1 MGERAQREREE
12 AEQQK
17 QRELEEAAE
26 RSRRAHEEGVRAETV
41 RQAEAERSALEQERK
56 AIVSAFLKEHGY
68 SSVEAPKRKMLK
80 TKYPIHTA
88 AKKGD
93 PKIVAALLEE
103 GANPVKKNSA
113 GQTAM
118 QIAQQKNK
126 NGSHA
131 DVLCALGGA

>member
-1 MGERAQREREE
+1 MGRHEAEERAQREREE

-26 RSRRAHEEGVRAETV
+26 RSAETV
-41 RQAEAERSALEQERK
+41 RQAEAEHSAREQERK
-56 AIVSAFLKEHGY
+56 AIVRTFLKEHGY
-68 SSVEAPKRKMLK
+68 NDVAAPKRRMLK

-103 GANPVKKNSA
+103 GANPAMKNSA

-118 QIAQQKNK
+118 QVAHQNNK

-131 DVLCALGGA
+131 DVLLALGGA

>member
-1 MGERAQREREE
+1 MLRCGTMRRKRAFY
-12 AEQQK
+12 EQQK

-26 RSRRAHEEGVRAETV
+26 RSRCERV
-41 RQAEAERSALEQERK
+41 RQAEAERSAREQERK
-56 AIVSAFLKEHGY
+56 AIVRTFLKEHGY
-68 SSVEAPKRKMLK
+68 SDVEAPKRKMLK
-80 TKYPIHTA
+80 TKYPLHTA

-103 GANPVKKNSA
+103 GANPAKKNSA

-118 QIAQQKNK
+118 QVAQQKNR

-131 DVLCALGGA
+131 DVLRALGGA

>member
-1 MGERAQREREE
+1 MLRCGTMQREREE
-12 AEQQK
+12 VEQQK

-26 RSRRAHEEGVRAETV
+26 RSRCERV
-41 RQAEAERSALEQERK
+41 RQAEAERSAREQERK
-56 AIVSAFLKEHGY
+56 AIVRAFLKEHGY
-68 SSVEAPKRKMLK
+68 SDVAAPKRNMLK

-93 PKIVAALLEE
+93 PEIVAALLEE
-103 GANPVKKNSA
+103 GADPAKKNSA

-118 QIAQQKNK
+118 QVAQQKNR

-131 DVLCALGGA
+131 DVLRALGGA